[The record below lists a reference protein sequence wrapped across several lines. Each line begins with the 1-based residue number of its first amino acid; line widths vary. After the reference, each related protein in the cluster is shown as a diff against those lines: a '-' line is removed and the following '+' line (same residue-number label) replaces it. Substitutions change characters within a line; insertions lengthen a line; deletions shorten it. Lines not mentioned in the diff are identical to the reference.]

1 MTCTTA
7 SSLFKG
13 LDLAYFLGDTFFKSS
28 QMPLWAAINKSRKAI
43 QSAAPT
49 DHIRWVQGDLSSSI
63 QENVDSETIQ
73 HSLECSLNLRVQEKS
88 TARDCY
94 EHHGHILHLC
104 EESHFGNYS
113 INSLL
118 EWAEPKP
125 SMNHAKNLLCTR
137 YLLKERKHETRGKE
151 EGWSCNH

>member
-73 HSLECSLNLRVQEKS
+73 HSLECCLMNPRMNQSGSPGEEYGQRLLWAPWAHFAPLWGISFWELLNKF
-88 TARDCY
+88 TARMSWAQAQHEPCQELAMY
-94 EHHGHILHLC
+94 QIL
-104 EESHFGNYS
+104 
-113 INSLL
+113 
-118 EWAEPKP
+118 AQ
-125 SMNHAKNLLCTR
+125 
-137 YLLKERKHETRGKE
+137 GKKTWDQ
-151 EGWSCNH
+151 G